1 MNKYLSA
8 QDLEDQTTIGRRT
21 WLYWAKSGKVP
32 SYKMGGSRVLFKESE
47 IREYIES
54 GLLNKVNADRELK
67 LEVDEIIRRTEKNRA
82 RSDERKRLK
91 EEKERRDKEGVVTS
105 QKKPK
110 K

>member
-1 MNKYLSA
+1 M
-8 QDLEDQTTIGRRT
+8 
-21 WLYWAKSGKVP
+21 
-32 SYKMGGSRVLFKESE
+32 LFKESE

-54 GLLNKVNADRELK
+54 GLLNKVNADREMK

-91 EEKERRDKEGVVTS
+91 EEKERRDKEGGVTA
-105 QKKPK
+105 KRHPK